1 MYRIAQ
7 ETPSFPMDDQPCG
20 ARPNLK
26 LQPSVLQVCISLPDR
41 LLCRYPDTAGR
52 IVTYRIAVYSLG
64 DNAHG
69 ICFLMGVGRPEYDLV
84 PVAVAGA
91 AITMVAAV
99 AAVTAVTAV
108 SAVTDAAAATCG
120 PIAFRIDRVDGPVT
134 RIDSGESLS
143 VHMWERRVRQRF
155 AHDRQTDAL
164 PLSSILITDDARA
177 GTRQQ
182 TPDSLFG

>member
-7 ETPSFPMDDQPCG
+7 ETASFPMDDQPCG

-69 ICFLMGVGRPEYDLV
+69 VCFLMGVGRPEYELA

-91 AITMVAAV
+91 AIAMIAAV
-99 AAVTAVTAV
+99 TVVTSVTSVTAVTTV
-108 SAVTDAAAATCG
+108 AAATDATAG

-155 AHDRQTDAL
+155 ANDRQTDAL

-177 GTRQQ
+177 SAWQQ
-182 TPDSLFG
+182 NAG